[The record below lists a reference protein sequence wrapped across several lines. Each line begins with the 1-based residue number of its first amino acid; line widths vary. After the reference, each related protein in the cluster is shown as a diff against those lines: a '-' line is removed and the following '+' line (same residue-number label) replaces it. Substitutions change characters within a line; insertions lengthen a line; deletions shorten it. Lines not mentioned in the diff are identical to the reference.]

1 MNIEKLK
8 HSLAALD
15 SNPPSFAANPK
26 RHKMFLDIGQFLEA
40 SVRAGQALD
49 LRAQNPNPVWQA
61 IEPRLA
67 RALESADE
75 TDLARNEVAA
85 WQMYNDGVIV
95 RTDEI
100 AIGLDVIPMPRFF
113 GWPEPPK
120 LTERIAELLDLLVIT
135 HAHED
140 HYDRALVRACLRMGK
155 PVLMPEPM
163 AGEWGQDANLH
174 PVSHGW
180 ELEIDDL
187 HITGRAG
194 CHVWRDTPEELP
206 LVYYEIRCQ
215 EGYTFVFGGDV
226 DYTKTFEKTR
236 GRAIDLLFLPWR
248 NPNAAYEEG
257 RPEQTGTTFDAV
269 RIALDKIEPA
279 ALLYEHCAELN
290 HVYDGFPASFDMA
303 LDLKQRIPVPSELM
317 FWGEQIALAPR
328 T

>member
-1 MNIEKLK
+1 MSLERLT

-15 SNPPSFAANPK
+15 ASPPSFDANPT
-26 RHKMFLDIGQFLEA
+26 RREAFLEIGRFLEA
-40 SVRAGQALD
+40 SVRAGQAFD
-49 LRAQNPNPVWQA
+49 LRTHNPNPVWLA

-67 RALESADE
+67 RALRSADE
-75 TDLARNEVAA
+75 SDLARNEVVA

-113 GWPEPPK
+113 GWPDPPG
-120 LTERIAELLDLLVIT
+120 LTERTAELLDLLVIT

-140 HYDRALVRACLRMGK
+140 HYDRALVRACLHMGK

-163 AGEWGQDANLH
+163 AVDWGHDSNLH
-174 PVSHGW
+174 AVSHGW
-180 ELEIDDL
+180 KLEIDDL
-187 HITGRAG
+187 QITGRVG

-215 EGYTFVFGGDV
+215 EGYAFIFGGDV
-226 DYTKTFEKTR
+226 DYTKEFEKTR

-248 NPNAAYEEG
+248 NPNPAYEEG
-257 RPEQTGTTFDAV
+257 RPEQVGSTFDAV
-269 RIALDKIEPA
+269 QIALKKIEPA
-279 ALLYEHCAELN
+279 ALLYEHCAELD
-290 HVYDGFPASFDMA
+290 HIYGGFPASFDMA
-303 LDLKQRIPVPSELM
+303 LDLKRRIPVPSELM
-317 FWGEQIALAPR
+317 FWGEQIALTPH